1 MNAVTVPSDTR
12 VRARLD
18 RESQE
23 DGGPKAGAASG
34 VRRIE
39 RHQRVPNQ
47 VWRTTI
53 AVDVPAGSA
62 DGPAQSAGRSGEQAG
77 ADPSAQRIHREN
89 WYGGR
94 IAAVERADLCPTGPL
109 MSPTSAQRRP
119 PRGQSHA
126 TLAHER
132 RPPSRASPSRSCPH
146 GPRRPQPAPRRTG
159 GVAAL
164 GARLQ

>member
-18 RESQE
+18 RELSQE
-23 DGGPKAGAASG
+23 RGGPKVGAASG

-53 AVDVPAGSA
+53 SADEPAGSVY
-62 DGPAQSAGRSGEQAG
+62 GPAGGRTERMQAG

-89 WYGGR
+89 WSGKYRGS
-94 IAAVERADLCPTGPL
+94 VESRPMPYWPL
-109 MSPTSAQRRP
+109 MSPTGAQRRP

-126 TLAHER
+126 TLAHEC
-132 RPPSRASPSRSCPH
+132 RPPSHASPSRSCPH
-146 GPRRPQPAPRRTG
+146 GSRRPQQAPRRTDRN
-159 GVAAL
+159 AAL
-164 GARLQ
+164 GAMLQ